1 MPDSLPSIALVSA
14 PWPLFDRPSVQ
25 IGALKA
31 HLAVSVPEIRVD
43 AHHAYLCVAAELGY
57 GIYGP
62 ISERSWLA
70 EIPYAALLYPRQRD
84 VLERLWRRQ
93 CRGLRPSRKFG
104 LEEVCRQ
111 VQSATNRFLAS
122 IAWERHRLAG
132 FSICLGQLT
141 STLYF
146 IHRIRRRTPTMRIV
160 IGGSSCAG
168 ALGESLLETFPDIDF
183 VISGEGERPLAHLAR
198 SLLEA
203 RDPVPAFPGLLTREG
218 GTAADPSGSR
228 AQVAS
233 LDSLPPP
240 DYDDYFQLLASLG
253 PDRSFLPRLP
263 MEISRGCWWRT
274 PRSGREERGCRFC
287 NLNLQ
292 WEGYR
297 TKSRKRVFQ
306 EVDALTQKHRVLSVS
321 FTDNLLP
328 AKHQQE
334 LFQHMAELPKDLRL
348 FAEMRATTPP
358 DALAAMAAAG
368 VCHLQVG
375 IEALST
381 RLLRRLRKGTTT
393 ILNLEIM
400 KRCEA
405 PGMPELNANLILQ
418 FPGSGEEEVQE
429 TLHALDFAAPF
440 RPLRAIPF
448 WLGYGSPVWQNPRA
462 HGVRRMFNHPYYARL
477 FPQEVLRSLVLMIQG
492 YHGDVRRQQRL
503 WRPIRDRVRGW
514 QRTYAELHSA
524 PRSRPILSYRDGGT
538 FLVIH
543 EQREGKDPMTH
554 RLQGTSR
561 EIYLFCER
569 NRSFRRIV
577 QRFDRQGEDRIRAF
591 LRMMRDKRL
600 LFEENE
606 RYLSLA
612 VPARGYRET
621 RHP

>member
-1 MPDSLPSIALVSA
+1 MPDSKPRIALLSA
-14 PWPLFDRPSVQ
+14 PWPLFDRPSIQ

-31 HLAVSVPEIRVD
+31 HLAVVLPEIRVD
-43 AHHAYLCVAAELGY
+43 AHHVYLSVAAELGY
-57 GIYGP
+57 GLYGP

-70 EIPYAALLYPRQRD
+70 EIPYAALLYPGQRD
-84 VLERLWRRQ
+84 ALERLWRRQ
-93 CRGLRPSRKFG
+93 CRGLRSCRDVE
-104 LEEVCRQ
+104 LEAVCRR
-111 VQSATNRFLAS
+111 VESASDRYLAC
-122 IAWERHRLAG
+122 IDWEHCLLAG

-146 IHRIRRRTPTMRIV
+146 IRSIRQRAPDVRIV
-160 IGGSSCAG
+160 AGGSSCAG
-168 ALGESLLETFPDIDF
+168 ALGKSLLETFSEIDF
-183 VISGEGERPLAHLAR
+183 VISGEGERPLAQLAR

-203 RDPVPAFPGLLTREG
+203 RDPVPAFPGLLTRDG
-218 GTAADPSGSR
+218 GAAADPSGSR

-240 DYDDYFQLLASLG
+240 DYDDYFRLLASLV
-253 PDRSFLPRLP
+253 PDRSILPRLP

-297 TKSRKRVFQ
+297 TKSPRRVVQ

-328 AKHQQE
+328 AKHQQG
-334 LFQHMAELPKDLRL
+334 LFRSLAELPKDLRL

-358 DALAAMAAAG
+358 GALQAMAAAG

-393 ILNLEIM
+393 LLNLEIM

-405 PGMPELNANLILQ
+405 PGMPQLDANLILR
-418 FPGSGEEEVQE
+418 FPGSGEEEVRE
-429 TLHALDFAAPF
+429 TLHALEFAAPF

-462 HGVRRMFNHPYYARL
+462 HGIQRVFNPPYYSRL
-477 FPQEVLRSLVLMIQG
+477 FPEDILRSLVLMIQG
-492 YHGDVRRQQRL
+492 FHGGVRRQQRL
-503 WRPIRDRVRGW
+503 WRPVRDRVRRW
-514 QRTYAELHSA
+514 QRTYAELHRA

-538 FLVIH
+538 FLVIY
-543 EQREGKDPMTH
+543 ERRRGEDPMTH

-561 EIYLFCER
+561 EIYLFCDR
-569 NRSFRRIV
+569 NRSFRSIV
-577 QRFDRQGEDRIRAF
+577 QRFDRQGEDRLRTF
-591 LRMMRDKRL
+591 LRMLQGKRL
-600 LFEENE
+600 LFEEDD

-612 VPARGYRET
+612 VPIRGYRET
-621 RHP
+621 PHR

>member
-1 MPDSLPSIALVSA
+1 MPDSSPSIALVSA

-31 HLAVSVPEIRVD
+31 YLAASLPEIRVE
-43 AHHAYLCVAAELGY
+43 AQHAYLSVAAELGY
-57 GIYGP
+57 GLYRP
-62 ISERSWLA
+62 ISERTWLA
-70 EIPYAALLYPRQRD
+70 EIPYAALLYPGQRD
-84 VLERLWRRQ
+84 ALERLWRRQ
-93 CRGLRPSRKFG
+93 CRGLHSSRG
-104 LEEVCRQ
+104 VDLEAVVRRVETA
-111 VQSATNRFLAS
+111 SDRFLAS
-122 IAWERHRLAG
+122 ITREPHFLAG

-146 IHRIRRRTPTMRIV
+146 IQRLRQRAPALRIV

-168 ALGESLLETFPDIDF
+168 ALGQSLLETFPEIDF
-183 VISGEGERPLAHLAR
+183 AISGEGERPLVHLVR

-203 RDPVPAFPGLLTREG
+203 RDPVPAFPGLLTRAG
-218 GTAADPSGSR
+218 GAPPAPNSSR
-228 AQVAS
+228 TQVAS

-240 DYDDYFQLLASLG
+240 DYDDYFRLLASLG
-253 PDRSFLPRLP
+253 PEKAFLPRLP

-274 PRSGREERGCRFC
+274 PRSGGRERGCRFC

-297 TKSRKRVFQ
+297 AKSHRRVVQ
-306 EVDALTQKHRVLSVS
+306 ELDALTRKHRVLSVS

-328 AKHQQE
+328 AKNLQG
-334 LFQHMAELPKDLRL
+334 LFQDLTELPKDLRL

-358 DALAAMAAAG
+358 EAIAAMASAG

-405 PGMPELNANLILQ
+405 PGMPELDANLILQ

-429 TLHALDFAAPF
+429 TLHALEFAAAF

-448 WLGYGSPVWQNPRA
+448 WLGYGSPVWQDPHT
-462 HGVRRMFNHPYYARL
+462 HGIQKMFNHPYYARL
-477 FPQEVLRSLVLMIQG
+477 FPKEILRSLVLMIQG
-492 YHGDVRRQQRL
+492 FHGGARLQQRL
-503 WRPIRDRVRGW
+503 WRPVRERVRAW
-514 QRTYAELHSA
+514 QRTYAEIHCV
-524 PRSRPILSYRDGGT
+524 PRSRPILSYRDGET
-538 FLVIH
+538 FLVIY
-543 EQREGKDPMTH
+543 ERRKGKDPTTH

-561 EIYLFCER
+561 EIYLFCDR
-569 NRSFRRIV
+569 NRSFRSIA
-577 QRFDRQGEDRIRAF
+577 QRFERQEEDRLRAF
-591 LRMMRDKRL
+591 LRMMQDKRL
-600 LFEENE
+600 LFEEND

-612 VPARGYRET
+612 VPANGYGET
-621 RHP
+621 PGR

>member
-1 MPDSLPSIALVSA
+1 MPDSSPSIALVSA

-31 HLAVSVPEIRVD
+31 YLAFSLPETRVD
-43 AHHAYLCVAAELGY
+43 AHHAYLSVAAELGY
-57 GIYGP
+57 DLYGP

-70 EIPYAALLYPRQRD
+70 EIPYAALLYPGQRD
-84 VLERLWRRQ
+84 ALERLWRRQ
-93 CRGLRPSRKFG
+93 CRGLRPSRDVDLG
-104 LEEVCRQ
+104 TVIRRVETA
-111 VQSATNRFLAS
+111 SNRYLAS
-122 IAWERHRLAG
+122 IAWEPYLLAG

-146 IHRIRRRTPTMRIV
+146 IHCIRQITPGVRIAV
-160 IGGSSCAG
+160 GGSSCAG
-168 ALGESLLETFPDIDF
+168 ALGQSLLETFPEIDF
-183 VISGEGERPLAHLAR
+183 AISGEGERPLAHLAR

-203 RDPVPAFPGLLTREG
+203 RDPVPAFPGLLTRAG
-218 GTAADPSGSR
+218 GASSAPDSSR
-228 AQVAS
+228 TQVAS

-240 DYDDYFQLLASLG
+240 DYDDYFHLLASLG
-253 PDRSFLPRLP
+253 PERAFLPRLP

-274 PRSGREERGCRFC
+274 PRSGGQERGCRFC

-297 TKSRKRVFQ
+297 AKSHRRVIQ
-306 EVDALTQKHRVLSVS
+306 EVDALTRKHRVLSVS
-321 FTDNLLP
+321 FADNLLP
-328 AKHQQE
+328 AKGLE
-334 LFQHMAELPKDLRL
+334 GLFRDLTELPKDLRL

-405 PGMPELNANLILQ
+405 PGMPELDANLILQ

-429 TLHALDFAAPF
+429 TLHALEFAAAF
-440 RPLRAIPF
+440 RPLSAIPF

-462 HGVRRMFNHPYYARL
+462 HGIQRLFNHPYYARL
-477 FPQEVLRSLVLMIQG
+477 FPKEILRSMVLMIQG
-492 YHGDVRRQQRL
+492 YHGGVRFQQRL
-503 WRPIRDRVRGW
+503 WRPVRERVRAW
-514 QRTYAELHSA
+514 HRAYAEIHCA

-543 EQREGKDPMTH
+543 ERRKGKDPMTH
-554 RLQGTSR
+554 RLQGASR
-561 EIYLFCER
+561 EIYLFCDR
-569 NRSFRRIV
+569 NRSFRSIAR
-577 QRFDRQGEDRIRAF
+577 RFDRQGEDRLRAF
-591 LRMMRDKRL
+591 LRMMQDKRL
-600 LFEENE
+600 LYEEND

-612 VPARGYRET
+612 VPVRGYGET
-621 RHP
+621 PGR